1 MSDIAKK
8 DRGDQSGEEQSCYRS
23 GAKGHWSR
31 NCRTPKHIVDLYQLS
46 KNKGKGQYESH
57 LAIEPEAQKSGD
69 STGLKFKMRRHK
81 GQHERWR
88 RPNGRPS

>member
-1 MSDIAKK
+1 MGKSKVATDLEPKGIGPETIA
-8 DRGDQSGEEQSCYRS
+8 
-23 GAKGHWSR
+23 
-31 NCRTPKHIVDLYQLS
+31 PKHLIDLYQLS

-88 RPNGRPS
+88 RPNGRR

>member
-1 MSDIAKK
+1 MSDITKK

-57 LAIEPEAQKSGD
+57 LATETEAQKRGD
-69 STGLKFKMRRHK
+69 TT
-81 GQHERWR
+81 
-88 RPNGRPS
+88 RPEVQNAPT